1 METIIN
7 FLMWGYVPEITTVA
21 LPFVLLS
28 EQTNRDNRSLK
39 NTASLFSGIGV
50 VFTFMGIY
58 GGLQGFNPSDIQA
71 SLPIILTHFKTS
83 FSTSIIGM
91 GCSMFANWWID
102 SEYPLKD
109 RMGEIEQALN
119 QKHRH
124 DLKHQNLL
132 LSAMA
137 RQTTRQQEQH
147 VVVANLLTTI
157 ADQEQEQ
164 WQTMLVDIIE
174 RFDEKIES
182 RLQGIIDN
190 LTSST
195 IEIAEIVAENHE
207 FHKSIMTDRQVQLVA
222 SNQMAENS
230 VKAADG
236 FRSLVQ
242 SYREMESNA
251 TTTGAA
257 LEQLASLGGGARQ
270 ASNSMN
276 AFMKTFTDHFT
287 DSYNS
292 TITDAT
298 ERQAEYLVN
307 VVATILDRIDTKV
320 NQ

>member
-1 METIIN
+1 METLLNI
-7 FLMWGYVPEITTVA
+7 LMWGYVPEITTMA
-21 LPFVLLS
+21 LPYLLLS

-58 GGLQGFNPSDIQA
+58 VGLQGFNPLDIQA
-71 SLPIILTHFKTS
+71 SLPIILDGFKTS

-91 GCSMFANWWID
+91 ACSLFANWWID
-102 SEYPLKD
+102 SEYPLED
-109 RMGEIEQALN
+109 RIGEIVLALN
-119 QKHRH
+119 QKHRQ
-124 DLKHQNLL
+124 DLKHQSLL
-132 LSAMA
+132 LSALLQ
-137 RQTTRQQEQH
+137 QTKNQHEQH
-147 VVVANLLTTI
+147 AALANLLETI
-157 ADQEQEQ
+157 ASQEQEQ

-207 FHKSIMTDRQVQLVA
+207 FHKSIMADRQVQLVA
-222 SNQMAENS
+222 SSQMAENS

-242 SYREMESNA
+242 SYKEMESNA
-251 TTTGAA
+251 ATTGAT
-257 LEQLASLGGGARQ
+257 LEQIAALGGGARQ

-276 AFMKTFTDHFT
+276 EFMKTFTAHFT
-287 DSYNS
+287 DTYNS

-307 VVATILDRIDTKV
+307 VVATILDKIDTKV

>member
-1 METIIN
+1 METILNI
-7 FLMWGYVPEITTVA
+7 LMWGYVPEITTMG
-21 LPFVLLS
+21 LPYVLLL
-28 EQTNRDNRSLK
+28 EQAKRDNRSLK

-58 GGLQGFNPSDIQA
+58 VGLQGFNPSDIQA
-71 SLPIILTHFKTS
+71 SLPIILAGFKTS

-91 GCSMFANWWID
+91 ACSLFANWWID
-102 SEYPLKD
+102 GEYPLEDETGKIL
-109 RMGEIEQALN
+109 ENLQLKA
-119 QKHRH
+119 RH
-124 DLKHQNLL
+124 DHECRRLL
-132 LSAMA
+132 LSTLAE
-137 RQTTRQQEQH
+137 QTSIQQAQTH
-147 VVVANLLTTI
+147 LLATI
-157 ADQEQEQ
+157 ASQEQEQ

-190 LTSST
+190 LTSSI

-207 FHKSIMTDRQVQLVA
+207 FHKSIIADRQVQLVA

-230 VKAADG
+230 IKAADG

-242 SYREMESNA
+242 SYREMENNA
-251 TTTGAA
+251 ATTGAS
-257 LEQLASLGGGARQ
+257 LEQIAALGGGARQ
-270 ASNSMN
+270 ATTSMN
-276 AFMKTFTDHFT
+276 EFMKTFTSHFT
-287 DSYNS
+287 DTYNS

-320 NQ
+320 TQ